1 MKNSAKPILEVK
13 NLVKKFGNFT
23 AVDGISFEIK
33 EGEILGFLGPNG
45 AGKTTTIYSI
55 LGLIEKDGGDVR
67 IFGKD
72 LGKNRSELLEKVNY
86 SSAEFN
92 LIWNLSV
99 WENLVVYSKL
109 YGVSDYKER
118 IKELLDIFEISD
130 LKNKLIRNL
139 SFGQRTRSSLC
150 KAFINKPK
158 LLLLDEPMASLDP
171 DVVDKGISLIKRIQ
185 KEENMSVLYTSHN
198 MWEIEELASNVVF
211 INHGKIVAQG
221 SPLELT
227 NKVLKLEA
235 KEPSLREVFI
245 EIARMENED

>member
-1 MKNSAKPILEVK
+1 MEKSSRLILEVK
-13 NLVKKFGNFT
+13 NLVKRFGKFT
-23 AVDGISFEIK
+23 AVDGISFDLK

-55 LGLIEKDGGDVR
+55 LGLIEKDSGSVK

-72 LGKNRSELLEKVNY
+72 FAKYRSKILEQVNY
-86 SSAEFN
+86 SSAEFT

-99 WENLVVYSKL
+99 WENLTVFAKL
-109 YGVSDYKER
+109 YGVSNHKTR
-118 IKELLDIFEISD
+118 IKELLDIFEIAD

-139 SFGQRTRSSLC
+139 SFGQRTRASLC
-150 KAFINKPK
+150 KAFINRPK

-171 DVVDKGISLIKRIQ
+171 DVVDKGIALIKRIQ
-185 KEENMSVLYTSHN
+185 KEEKMSVLYTSHN
-198 MWEIEELASNVVF
+198 MWEIEELATDVVF
-211 INHGKIVAQG
+211 MNHGKIVAQG

-227 NKVLKLEA
+227 KRVLKLET

-245 EIARMENED
+245 EIARTKNAA